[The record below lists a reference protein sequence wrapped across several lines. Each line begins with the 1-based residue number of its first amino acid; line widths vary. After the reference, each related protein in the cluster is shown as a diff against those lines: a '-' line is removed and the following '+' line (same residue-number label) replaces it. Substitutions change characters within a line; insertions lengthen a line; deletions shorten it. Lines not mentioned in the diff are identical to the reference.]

1 MDNAVREIPAIK
13 NFGFLFKIFD
23 GYSQIVDSLINQIKL
38 MQPSYSEFEKFYGKY
53 ENLHQKYTEARRE
66 LDYRAGEI
74 NRLKTLLQF
83 NRYEN
88 GIEGSVSNTDTGPNL
103 YTDQAFMKDDDY
115 VFSKKIKCMV
125 II

>member
-1 MDNAVREIPAIK
+1 LDNAVREIPAIK

-115 VFSKKIKCMV
+115 VFSKKIKCIVV
-125 II
+125 I